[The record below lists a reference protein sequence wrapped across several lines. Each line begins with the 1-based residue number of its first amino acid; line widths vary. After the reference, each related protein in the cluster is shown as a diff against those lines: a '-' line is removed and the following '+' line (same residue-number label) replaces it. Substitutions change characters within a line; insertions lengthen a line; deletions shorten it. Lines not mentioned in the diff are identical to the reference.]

1 MLKFLDKGKMGN
13 KCSIVIDQLSNFILL
28 HGRPLKFFGVQTQ
41 SCFFSVD
48 RKSNIEISVESHKQQ
63 SKYFSELL

>member
-1 MLKFLDKGKMGN
+1 MLKFLDKGKIGN

-28 HGRPLKFFGVQTQ
+28 HGRPNTILL
-41 SCFFSVD
+41 FSVD

>member
-13 KCSIVIDQLSNFILL
+13 KCSIVIDQLSHFILL
-28 HGRPLKFFGVQTQ
+28 HWRSLKFFWSANTILL
-41 SCFFSVD
+41 FSVD
-48 RKSNIEISVESHKQQ
+48 RKSNIEISVENHKQQ